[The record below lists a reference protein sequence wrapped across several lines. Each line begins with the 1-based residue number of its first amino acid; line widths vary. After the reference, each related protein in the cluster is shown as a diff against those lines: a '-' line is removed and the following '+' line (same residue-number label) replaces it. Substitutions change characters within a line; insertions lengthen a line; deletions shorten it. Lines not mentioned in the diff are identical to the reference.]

1 MPKAKKSQPN
11 KKTAT
16 PSVTSTKAK
25 KSQPNKKTATPSVT
39 STRTRQ
45 QQERRPPTPHESSR
59 PSATSP
65 STRKRKTNN
74 HNVTPPTQEKRPR
87 IHPLTTDDIPGIVQ
101 AVVNALPAT
110 PPDQGRTSRLP
121 ISRREDSAPSSQDT
135 SEEDEFGMLC
145 CLTWAV

>member
-1 MPKAKKSQPN
+1 MP
-11 KKTAT
+11 
-16 PSVTSTKAK
+16 KAK

-110 PPDQGRTSRLP
+110 PPTRDGCHAAQSVAVRIAPRLVKIP
-121 ISRREDSAPSSQDT
+121 AKR
-135 SEEDEFGMLC
+135 MNLVC
-145 CLTWAV
+145 CVA

>member
-16 PSVTSTKAK
+16 PSVTSM
-25 KSQPNKKTATPSVT
+25 
-39 STRTRQ
+39 RIRR
-45 QQERRPPTPHESSR
+45 QQERRPSTPHESSR

-74 HNVTPPTQEKRPR
+74 HNVMPLTQEKRPR

-101 AVVNALPAT
+101 AVVNALPAST
-110 PPDQGRTSRLP
+110 DAPPTRDGRHAAQSVAVRIAPRLVKIP
-121 ISRREDSAPSSQDT
+121 AKR
-135 SEEDEFGMLC
+135 MNLVC
-145 CLTWAV
+145 CVA